1 MQPLHI
7 RAASG
12 LVCVGSKPNAYL
24 QSVRLRTT
32 RRSDRPRRKP
42 RALGWLAAGRKEGRE
57 HRFVEDGA
65 YLIAQ
70 ADKCSILRA
79 MLFLRRLTRSARPRN
94 HHAVRSVLK
103 ATDRTQLDVQLRDF
117 VQRQRREVVGSSQ
130 RRTPTEHMGSRQM
143 IARDVMTVDVVTVSP
158 DHSVSHAAQIMLDH
172 HISGLP
178 VLDDQGHLVG
188 IVTEGDFLRRS
199 ELGLP
204 ALSPDDQHLS
214 TNGERARSYVKSH
227 SWKVADVM
235 TANLVQVDEG
245 ASLTQIAALMEE
257 RGIKR
262 LPVMRGDNLVGIVSR
277 ADLLH
282 ALITATLDDTA
293 PGDYAIR
300 RSILTRLKENSDVT
314 GVNLTIT
321 VTDGMVH
328 LWGVVNSESERDLSR
343 VVAEGVRGVNGVYD
357 HLTLSDRG

>member
-1 MQPLHI
+1 
-7 RAASG
+7 
-12 LVCVGSKPNAYL
+12 
-24 QSVRLRTT
+24 
-32 RRSDRPRRKP
+32 
-42 RALGWLAAGRKEGRE
+42 
-57 HRFVEDGA
+57 
-65 YLIAQ
+65 
-70 ADKCSILRA
+70 
-79 MLFLRRLTRSARPRN
+79 
-94 HHAVRSVLK
+94 
-103 ATDRTQLDVQLRDF
+103 
-117 VQRQRREVVGSSQ
+117 
-130 RRTPTEHMGSRQM
+130 M

-262 LPVMRGDNLVGIVSR
+262 VPVMRGDNLVGIVSR

-282 ALITATLDDTA
+282 ALITAKLDDTA

-357 HLTLSDRG
+357 HLTLSDRV